1 MPILYITGDKDELVP
16 LEMTLKL
23 FNLSEKS
30 VFKDLYIVK
39 DGEHNDSWHK
49 GGAQYISKL
58 QDFLI
63 KCIMEYEIEQLD
75 EWGGAMGSE
84 MLDI

>member
-39 DGEHNDSWHK
+39 DGEHNDSWLK
-49 GGAQYISKL
+49 GGA
-58 QDFLI
+58 
-63 KCIMEYEIEQLD
+63 
-75 EWGGAMGSE
+75 
-84 MLDI
+84 